1 MRTGRHRTVPKQERR
16 ILECY
21 ARGMKRDEV
30 ARTLKMQPCELAS
43 VEDRISDR
51 FKLYDME
58 GCAMMWLA
66 GYVDYKTRVN

>member
-30 ARTLKMQPCELAS
+30 ARTLKMQHSELAS
-43 VEDRISDR
+43 AEDRISDR
-51 FKLYDME
+51 FKRYDME
-58 GCAMMWLA
+58 SCAKMWLA